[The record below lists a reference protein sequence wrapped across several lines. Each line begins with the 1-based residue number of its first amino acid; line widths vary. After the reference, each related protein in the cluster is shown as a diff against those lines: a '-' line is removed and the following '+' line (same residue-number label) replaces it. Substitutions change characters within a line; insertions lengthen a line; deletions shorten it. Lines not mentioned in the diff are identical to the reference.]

1 MKFEYGRLS
10 EKRNEEIENM
20 QIINPFGEDLIFTM
34 HIRMKHIIY
43 LYAKINIILLHS
55 VMKIILEKL

>member
-20 QIINPFGEDLIFTM
+20 QIIDPFGGLWVPRLSFKG
-34 HIRMKHIIY
+34 IRVVKSEEI
-43 LYAKINIILLHS
+43 
-55 VMKIILEKL
+55 